1 MRTALKWTLLVASL
15 SATSYLSHRFWPS
28 EAAATLARGGDA
40 DAGAAAPGSTPAWS
54 RQGFRDGEG
63 CELIGEPPACL

>member
-1 MRTALKWTLLVASL
+1 MKTALKWMLLVASL
-15 SATSYLSHRFWPS
+15 SGTSYLSHRFWPS
-28 EAAATLARGGDA
+28 EAAATLASGGDA
-40 DAGAAAPGSTPAWS
+40 GASAQGSTAPWS